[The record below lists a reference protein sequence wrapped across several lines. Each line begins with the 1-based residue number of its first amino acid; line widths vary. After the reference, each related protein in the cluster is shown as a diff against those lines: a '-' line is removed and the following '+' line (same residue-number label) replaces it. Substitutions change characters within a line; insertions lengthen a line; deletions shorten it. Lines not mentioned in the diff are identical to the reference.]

1 MTREDYFNRWSEIHG
16 GAKIAGIV
24 KAWLTI
30 SYIVGSRLAFINANL
45 LSSSALIFAAL
56 FLYWT
61 PAPISILY
69 LVLTLVI
76 DGIDGTVAIIGEKT
90 SKFGAVLDSV
100 IDRIVESCWA
110 LGLYLIGA
118 PWQIVFSAW
127 LFAFLQEY
135 LRARAAGLGESEI
148 GLVTI
153 AERPVRATLIFIAL
167 IAINLDVAPHDSIA
181 TFAALLWSA
190 MQLIALLTLLRSLRS
205 RLRQSQR

>member
-1 MTREDYFNRWSEIHG
+1 MHG
-16 GAKIAGIV
+16 GAKIVGIV
-24 KAWLTI
+24 KGWLAI
-30 SYIVGSRLAFINANL
+30 SYIIGSRLAFINVNL
-45 LSSSALIFAAL
+45 LSTSALAFAAL
-56 FLYWT
+56 YLYWI
-61 PAPISILY
+61 PSPISILY

-76 DGIDGTVAIIGEKT
+76 DGIDGTVAIIGDKT

-135 LRARAAGLGESEI
+135 LRARAAGLGESAI

-167 IAINLDVAPHDSIA
+167 IAINLDVAPRGSIA